1 MAASPLMLE
10 ARYRS
15 YPRALAHSLVVPTL
29 RIGPG
34 PSFALG
40 QDLLS
45 HWRVVDD
52 PTARQV
58 YCVLCCLPTGPFGP
72 PSVTLMYE
80 EARRSSPG
88 FSLSEIGQR
97 ACSTG
102 QPHPLGWSQH
112 QSRPSGTAVRSCYI
126 DEFEGRHNNR
136 PMDTADQMS
145 AIARQSVGKRLRYI
159 DLIGPKHIRLDPRL
173 RRSRG
178 R

>member
-1 MAASPLMLE
+1 MPFTRDFQPLRFCGPALLGRAPGMASPLSCACRDNSSSRSASATIPASSADRARLSDQSMAASPLMLE

-72 PSVTLMYE
+72 P
-80 EARRSSPG
+80 
-88 FSLSEIGQR
+88 
-97 ACSTG
+97 
-102 QPHPLGWSQH
+102 
-112 QSRPSGTAVRSCYI
+112 
-126 DEFEGRHNNR
+126 
-136 PMDTADQMS
+136 
-145 AIARQSVGKRLRYI
+145 
-159 DLIGPKHIRLDPRL
+159 
-173 RRSRG
+173 
-178 R
+178 